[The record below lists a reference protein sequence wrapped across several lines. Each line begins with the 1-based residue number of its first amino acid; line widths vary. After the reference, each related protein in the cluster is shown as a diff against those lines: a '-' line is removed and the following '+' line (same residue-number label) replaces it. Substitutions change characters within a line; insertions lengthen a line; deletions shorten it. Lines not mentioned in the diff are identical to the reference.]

1 MVVNTN
7 NTSHLLKVTPR
18 LFPCTDIEI
27 HITDSFRKTIDIVSP
42 TYWEDNNLLNLSF
55 DYTFTDE
62 SNYQIKITDENLDIV
77 FRGEILSTTQEAQTY
92 SLTNNRYKW

>member
-27 HITDSFRKTIDIVSP
+27 HITDSFRSTVDVVSP
-42 TYWEDNNLLNLSF
+42 TYWEDNNLLNISF
-55 DYTFTDE
+55 DYSFEDE
-62 SNYQIKITDENLDIV
+62 SNYQIKITDENSEVV
-77 FRGEILSTTQEAQTY
+77 FRGEILSTSQNTQDY
-92 SLTNNRYKW
+92 SLTSNRYKW

>member
-1 MVVNTN
+1 MIVNTN

>member
-27 HITDSFRKTIDIVSP
+27 YITDSFRSTVDVVSP
-42 TYWEDNNLLNLSF
+42 TYWEDNNLLNISF
-55 DYTFTDE
+55 DYSFEDE
-62 SNYQIKITDENLDIV
+62 SNYQIKITDENSEVV
-77 FRGEILSTTQEAQTY
+77 FRGEILSTSQNTQDY
-92 SLTNNRYKW
+92 SLTSNRYKW

>member
-27 HITDSFRKTIDIVSP
+27 YITNSFRGTTDVVSP
-42 TYWEDNNLLNLSF
+42 TYWEDNNLLNISF
-55 DYTFTDE
+55 DYTFADE
-62 SNYQIKITDENLDIV
+62 NNYQIKVIDENSEVV
-77 FRGEILSTTQEAQTY
+77 FRGEILSTTQDTQTY
-92 SLTNNRYKW
+92 SLTNNRYNW